1 MILAWW
7 DDQYGFVPDYAEG
20 IRLFFYTPPSTYGVD
35 DSLNLT
41 LRDMQAS
48 FDPWYSYNYSG
59 TWPSAKGLS
68 VKYVQYLKIYP
79 PHRHDFNATGETD
92 EWAYK
97 GGVSLDP
104 PGSID
109 QPSSLI
115 SPTTDIADYDSS
127 YEIISS
133 ASNYAAQRFD
143 FAIDTANDKDGPVDN
158 IEKMALTWIGKGYHS
173 TAENGATLYIWNG
186 SGYEELD
193 STSSDLEVTLTG
205 ELSSSL
211 GNYINSGNVT
221 AIVVQKSPGTSL
233 FNKSSL
239 ETDYVKLVVTHHH
252 TN

>member
-1 MILAWW
+1 
-7 DDQYGFVPDYAEG
+7 
-20 IRLFFYTPPSTYGVD
+20 
-35 DSLNLT
+35 
-41 LRDMQAS
+41 MQAS